1 MRSLVR
7 LVLFAIALGAS
18 AHARAEDEVEVSLYW
33 NGQRLTKICRSYL
46 KASRRELLTVAE
58 VQDKGLCQG
67 YVVGAVGAMF
77 TETAISRTVFF
88 CSPAHT
94 DQTALVEIVAQ
105 YGVAHP
111 EEWTGTGFALV
122 SHALAKRFPCK

>member
-67 YVVGAVGAMF
+67 YVVEPYSFAPRPIL
-77 TETAISRTVFF
+77 TRLRLLRLSRNTA
-88 CSPAHT
+88 
-94 DQTALVEIVAQ
+94 
-105 YGVAHP
+105 
-111 EEWTGTGFALV
+111 
-122 SHALAKRFPCK
+122 